1 MRCAKLF
8 LPLRPAAFQRL
19 LNTADDRFTYC
30 SWITETHFALCRVHV
45 YIDCGWIEIEKKK
58 RDRILP
64 SHERG
69 VVAFP
74 DSRGNDAAFDRAAV
88 YKNELLRARLPAQ
101 AGLTD
106 EPADLNFR

>member
-1 MRCAKLF
+1 
-8 LPLRPAAFQRL
+8 L
-19 LNTADDRFTYC
+19 LNAADDRFTHR
-30 SWITETHFALCRVHV
+30 SRIAETHFAFCRVNV

-74 DSRGNDAAFDRAAV
+74 DSGSDDAALDGAGI

-106 EPADLNFR
+106 EPADLNFP